1 MKALRNIL
9 HLALIMAILSTG
21 LPVYQAGDI
30 NLDERVDLADAV
42 LSVQGVARSANDPAL
57 FEKNIENALISL
69 STAAGF
75 QKAIKADGKRAS
87 VKASH
92 DTTPALLLAGFAP
105 GIVSESG
112 MRPAGLPFLYKSIYI
127 TPITPPPHFS

>member
-21 LPVYQAGDI
+21 LPFYQAGDI

-75 QKAIKADGKRAS
+75 QKAIKADRERAYS
-87 VKASH
+87 QPFRGA
-92 DTTPALLLAGFAP
+92 PAVLISSGAP
-105 GIVSESG
+105 LVFTEGQTGSG
-112 MRPAGLPFLYKSIYI
+112 EDPFLYKSVSLA
-127 TPITPPPHFS
+127 P